1 MLEQLHYIRVSP
13 AAINKFMVEVQY
25 DLSMATLTQCPTTF

>member
-13 AAINKFMVEVQY
+13 AAINEFMVEVRY
-25 DLSMATLTQCPTTF
+25 DLSLATSTQDPTTF